1 MLVVFSPFFV
11 ADAKIIFRYNFVAPL
26 MTAVKIYQIRCSSNL
41 SLDKIYSIVVLR
53 MSVFFSLLNVLP
65 CNRVCDKEKF
75 VNSSILQSILFK
87 VLIRRVYLSSLCTG
101 ECRRKCEIYSI
112 FKPQLQTGF
121 KKSWKLCLK
130 LCSRK

>member
-11 ADAKIIFRYNFVAPL
+11 ADAKIIFCYNFVAPL

-75 VNSSILQSILFK
+75 VNSSIL
-87 VLIRRVYLSSLCTG
+87 
-101 ECRRKCEIYSI
+101 
-112 FKPQLQTGF
+112 
-121 KKSWKLCLK
+121 
-130 LCSRK
+130 